1 MSCCA
6 DPNYA
11 KPPLLPLW
19 ATLMPAPASPPSPAQ
34 STLTFI
40 AIAQPQSKAQSAC
53 AK

>member
-11 KPPLLPLW
+11 MPPLLPLW
-19 ATLMPAPASPPSPAQ
+19 ATLMKTPLCVFPPLP
-34 STLTFI
+34 TLTFI